1 MSTSEIILYFSVA
14 LWLVP
19 PLRQWRTDYR
29 YFFLVLALS
38 DPLRLAVFHTFG
50 SWPGFLTLPLAI
62 LQLAS
67 LFFIRKLKF
76 HYWIII
82 VVFITISGFITP
94 KIVYEIVASIIH
106 ITIFL
111 VLFIR
116 FAKALVAENILNLYL
131 MFIIAYQL
139 STILKYI
146 TAILDLNTGIYYFQI
161 TTIFQILF
169 GLFFSLIARWQI
181 KLDTDLDQF
190 NHPNKLA

>member
-1 MSTSEIILYFSVA
+1 MYFSVA

-19 PLRQWRTDYR
+19 PIRQWRTNYK

-38 DPLRLAVFHTFG
+38 DPFRLSLYYIIH

-67 LFFIRKLKF
+67 LFFVRKLKF
-76 HYWIII
+76 YYWIII
-82 VVFITISGFITP
+82 IVLIIASGFISSQ
-94 KIVYEIVASIIH
+94 IVYEIVSSIFH

-111 VLFIR
+111 ILFIR
-116 FAKALVAENILNLYL
+116 FAKDLVSQNILNLYL
-131 MFIIAYQL
+131 MVIIAYQL

-169 GLFFSLIARWQI
+169 GLFFSLINKWKI
-181 KLDTDLDQF
+181 KIDTGLDQF
-190 NHPNKLA
+190 NSPDKQ